1 MIIKGLGYIGVTVP
15 GLAEWESYATTLL
28 GAEVVEQD
36 DSQLKLRIDDHYSRI
51 NVHKADQPGVA
62 YVGWDVGT
70 EESLRQAITVVDDL
84 GIAWREATA
93 EECQDRKVLK
103 MIKLKDPG
111 ENNIELFY
119 GPSVGHKF
127 RPSRDMGEFV
137 TGDLGMGHV
146 LFLTPNFDAIMEFYN
161 RMGFALS
168 ESIHMNAL
176 RGYAHFL
183 HCNKRQ
189 HSLALGAAPHNAV
202 GHLMLEVEEMVD
214 VGKGYDI
221 AKYEGM
227 NITMTMGQHV
237 NDKVVSFYTQTP
249 SGFDLEIGAGGLVIE
264 DLDNWT
270 VAQYEDISFWGHH
283 GGLRNRPSPAASDT
297 SA

>member
-1 MIIKGLGYIGVTVP
+1 MIINGLGYVGVTVVD
-15 GLAEWESYATTLL
+15 LAEWENYATTLM
-28 GAEVVEQD
+28 GAEIVDRD
-36 DSQLKLRIDDHYSRI
+36 DTQLKLRIDDHYSRI
-51 NVHKADQPGVA
+51 NVLKAEQPGVA

-70 EESLRQAITVVDDL
+70 EESLQQAIAVVEEL
-84 GIAWREATA
+84 GISWRDATE

-103 MIKLKDPG
+103 MIKLQDPG
-111 ENNIELFY
+111 ENHIELFY
-119 GPSVGHKF
+119 GPSCGHKF
-127 RPSRDMGEFV
+127 KPSRDMGEYV
-137 TGDLGMGHV
+137 TGELGLGHI
-146 LFLTPNFDAIMEFYN
+146 LFLTPNFDAIMEFYK

-168 ESIHMNAL
+168 EAIHMTAL

-183 HCNKRQ
+183 HCNQRQ

-202 GHLMLEVEEMVD
+202 GHLMLEVESMTD
-214 VGKGYDI
+214 AGKAYDI

-249 SGFDLEIGAGGLVIE
+249 SGFDLEIGAGGLVI
-264 DLDNWT
+264 DPDNWT

-283 GGLRNRPSPAASDT
+283 GGLRNRPSPESV
-297 SA
+297 S